1 LWAGLAAIAA
11 FVVVM
16 PSVVVFPQA
25 AFLGNR
31 GMLFGARQYG
41 QGGWLG
47 VMPRSN
53 SSFYGGQLL
62 DSFGWPAVLFGLSGL
77 FFWVRER
84 HRWLWLVPFPVVYLA
99 LIASMS
105 MVVKRNLYP
114 VLPILAVLLGL
125 GIASWRDARREKEVP
140 RALRV
145 GLIGLLLV
153 SCLAL
158 PVFSTAVDDVALARP
173 TTREEA
179 AAWIRAHVPPGSS
192 IAKES
197 YTPNF
202 NGDPYRVSH
211 TRFVTRWSLDELRRF
226 DYVLVA
232 NAAYARFNDPAALT
246 KPHQK
251 AMAERYAA
259 IFSTFELVKEWT
271 PAGLQEGPVLRLYRP
286 R

>member
-1 LWAGLAAIAA
+1 
-11 FVVVM
+11 M
-16 PSVVVFPQA
+16 PSLVVFPQA

-47 VMPRSN
+47 VMPQSN
-53 SSFYGGQLL
+53 SSFYTGQLL

-77 FFWVRER
+77 FLWVRRGER
-84 HRWLWLVPFPVVYLA
+84 HRWLWLAPFPVVYLA
-99 LIASMS
+99 LITSMS

-125 GIASWRDARREKEVP
+125 GIASWRDARREREVP
-140 RALRV
+140 RALRA
-145 GLIGLLLV
+145 GLTTLLLL

-158 PVFSTAVDDVALARP
+158 PAFSTAVQDVALARP
-173 TTREEA
+173 TTREA
-179 AAWIRAHVPPGSS
+179 AAVWIRAHVPPGSS
-192 IAKES
+192 IVKES
-197 YTPNF
+197 YTPDF
-202 NGDPYRVSH
+202 NGDPYRVLH
-211 TRFVTRWSLDELRRF
+211 RRFVARLSLQELRAF

-251 AMAERYAA
+251 AMAELYAE
-259 IFSTFELVKEWT
+259 IFSTFELVKEWR